1 MTRQRARPHPRTVTR
16 WRECPGPARVS
27 RPPGWLVFAVGG
39 LHSTGKAAR
48 RDTSPTM
55 PRFPPPVVRSSA
67 QAAKLYSHSPERRT
81 APRRGLSARAGTP
94 KEGFCNTIMRGS
106 FWTRQRARVLW
117 RDNVR
122 ENLIKPDIQTKR
134 KNRPRR
140 QPGTV
145 LNRTAHTATCISSPS
160 TCNYTPSCV
169 GLSKHTH
176 KGGCFYGKKNEHRR
190 LERQA
195 LAH

>member
-39 LHSTGKAAR
+39 CIAQTKQPGGSQASQHPDFRPPCGAFQRTGG
-48 RDTSPTM
+48 
-55 PRFPPPVVRSSA
+55 
-67 QAAKLYSHSPERRT
+67 KLYSYSPERRT